1 MSTRAIKAPSPD
13 ASAGAA
19 RLAAIIRGDGSP
31 TLDLALAR
39 DAQAHGVQGLLKRAL
54 ASLDAWESVGADVK
68 AALDE
73 ELHRTVLIDSYFRRQ
88 TTRAVAALKDA
99 GVGAL
104 IFKGEA
110 LALTHYSE
118 PHLRPRCDT
127 DVFVSKSDVG
137 VATVVLQSLG
147 YAPATM
153 VAREA
158 VHTQQVFTEREGA
171 LRHVIDLH
179 WGVSNRPLFATAF
192 TFDELAQQA
201 VSLGDSDAGL
211 QTMAPVHSLL
221 LACLHRVT
229 HHENSTRLIW
239 LCDIALIA
247 DRLSD
252 EDWAQVN
259 RVAFDRKLCAVS
271 AAGLELASA
280 AFGCSSQTRRHT
292 SWLAELARSRKEPAA
307 AYLRTRRGSIG
318 RILLDA
324 RHAGTLPGTIRLL
337 ASHAFPDAAYMRRAY
352 NVHGTFGLA
361 GSYVH
366 RAARG
371 FRRLVT

>member
-1 MSTRAIKAPSPD
+1 MRVTKAPYPD
-13 ASAGAA
+13 APPATA
-19 RLAAIIRGDGSP
+19 RLAAVICGGGRAP
-31 TLDLALAR
+31 LDLALVNE
-39 DAQAHGVQGLLKRAL
+39 AQSHGVQGLLKRAL
-54 ASLDAWESVGADVK
+54 TPGAWEQADLDVK
-68 AALDE
+68 ARLE
-73 ELHRTVLIDSYFRRQ
+73 EDLHRTTLLDGYFRRQ
-88 TTRAVAALKDA
+88 TTRAVATLRDA
-99 GVGAL
+99 GVASL
-104 IFKGEA
+104 VFKGEA
-110 LALTHYSE
+110 LGLTHYSE

-127 DVFVSKSDVG
+127 DLFVSKSDVG
-137 VATVVLQSLG
+137 IATVVLQSLG
-147 YAPATM
+147 YTPATM

-179 WGVSNRPLFATAF
+179 WGVSNRPLFANAF
-192 TFDELAQQA
+192 TFDELARQA
-201 VSLGDSDAGL
+201 VSFGDEDAGL
-211 QTMAPVHSLL
+211 HTPGPVHSLF

-247 DRLSD
+247 DQLSE

-259 RVAFDRKLCAVS
+259 RVAFEKKLCAVC
-271 AAGLELASA
+271 ATGLELASA
-280 AFGCSSQTRRHT
+280 AFGCSSRTRQHM

-307 AYLRTRRGSIG
+307 AYLRARRGSLG

-324 RHAGTLPGTIRLL
+324 RHAGTVPRMIQLL
-337 ASHAFPDAAYMRRAY
+337 ASHVFPDTAYMRSAY
-352 NVHGTFGLA
+352 NVHGPFALA
-361 GSYVH
+361 GSYVS